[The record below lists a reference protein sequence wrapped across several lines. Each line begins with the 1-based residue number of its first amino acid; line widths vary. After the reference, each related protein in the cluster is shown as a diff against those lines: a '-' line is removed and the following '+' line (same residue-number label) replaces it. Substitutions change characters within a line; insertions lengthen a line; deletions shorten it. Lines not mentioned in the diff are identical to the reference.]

1 MAIVVESV
9 ATGGSPI
16 TKPTGLAVGDLL
28 VAALSRGPIDGT
40 SVTVPSGWTSLVSGT
55 NLGTHGI
62 LAKVADSSDVAASTF
77 TFQDSSSNALS
88 GVLYRIS
95 GAVDPA
101 VLSFPYFSN
110 RTNFTSG
117 THSINPGITP
127 LYNPSLIIVGH
138 HTYYVPTVKTY
149 SAHQCTSSP
158 TFTERYDAHLAST
171 AAVAIADAP
180 LTTTSAITSV
190 GATFSGTDSYSW
202 TMWGVVIYA
211 RQDATAT
218 ISTLAGAPYINTPA
232 PQLFGTTPGINDPGT
247 PDVDNFLG
255 WTNESGSNTTWTNES

>member
-16 TKPTGLAVGDLL
+16 SKPTGLAVGDLL
-28 VAALSRGPIDGT
+28 VAALSNDT
-40 SVTVPSGWTSLVSGT
+40 HVAATVTVPLGWTSLQSG
-55 NLGTHGI
+55 NDYNPHGI

-77 TFQDSSSNALS
+77 TFQDSNAAALY
-88 GVLYRIS
+88 GVLYRLS

-101 VLSFPYFSN
+101 VLSFPYFTN
-110 RTNFTSG
+110 RTNGASG
-117 THSINPGITP
+117 AHGISPGITP
-127 LYNPSLIIVGH
+127 LYNPSLIILGH
-138 HTYYVPTVKTY
+138 NVYTTSSGTF
-149 SAHQCTSSP
+149 SAHQCTTTP
-158 TFTERYDAHLAST
+158 TFTERYDTDIGSSLM
-171 AAVAIADAP
+171 AVADAP
-180 LTTTSAITSV
+180 LTTTSEITSA
-190 GATFSGTDSYSW
+190 GATCSAAGPYIW

-247 PDVDNFLG
+247 PDVDSFLG
-255 WTNESGSNTTWTNES
+255 WTNESGSNTTWTNE